1 MPVLLVL
8 ISAVIAVGSGQAQIL
23 TAPNPRLTLGIS
35 SGTSG
40 IEIEVPLTLT
50 PAKDGE
56 VGKIQAEITFPSEI
70 MSFLKVS
77 QYLAVDQE
85 VKIEAKVQNDEVVQ
99 NDEIVQSKELKENE
113 PPRSRLEITLES
125 PTKPLPAGI
134 LTTLVFQFAEEVE
147 PQIIGLGLSARMWAF
162 PDLSQE
168 ITAVETYEGRI
179 SIQEP
184 DVFFG
189 CFFYMH

>member
-1 MPVLLVL
+1 VPVLLVL
-8 ISAVIAVGSGQAQIL
+8 ISAIASVGLGQVQIL

-50 PAKDGE
+50 PARDGE
-56 VGKIQAEITFPSEI
+56 IGKIQAEITFPSKI

-77 QYLAVDQE
+77 QYLASDE
-85 VKIEAKVQNDEVVQ
+85 DVKIEAKVQSE
-99 NDEIVQSKELKENE
+99 EAKENK

-125 PTKPLPAGI
+125 PKKPLPAGI
-134 LTTLVFQFAEEVE
+134 LTALVFEFAEEVE
-147 PQIIGLGLSARMWAF
+147 PEIVGLGLSARMWAF

-184 DVFFG
+184 AVFFG

>member
-40 IEIEVPLTLT
+40 IEIEVPLTPT
-50 PAKDGE
+50 PARDGE
-56 VGKIQAEITFPSEI
+56 IGKIQAEITFPSKI

-77 QYLAVDQE
+77 QYLASDE
-85 VKIEAKVQNDEVVQ
+85 DVKIEAKVQS
-99 NDEIVQSKELKENE
+99 DEIVQSEEAKENK

-125 PTKPLPAGI
+125 PKKPL
-134 LTTLVFQFAEEVE
+134 Q
-147 PQIIGLGLSARMWAF
+147 SA
-162 PDLSQE
+162 
-168 ITAVETYEGRI
+168 
-179 SIQEP
+179 
-184 DVFFG
+184 
-189 CFFYMH
+189 

>member
-50 PAKDGE
+50 PAKDGK

-77 QYLAVDQE
+77 QYLASDQE
-85 VKIEAKVQNDEVVQ
+85 VKIEAKVQNDE
-99 NDEIVQSKELKENE
+99 IVQSEELKENE
-113 PPRSRLEITLES
+113 PPQSRLEITLES
-125 PTKPLPAGI
+125 PKKPLPAGI

-147 PQIIGLGLSARMWAF
+147 PGIIGLGLSARMWAF